1 MTAYEA
7 RRETLLYWLALHL
20 TPGLG
25 AQRALRLVKI
35 FGHPEGIF
43 HASLSEMQAA
53 MPQLPKAT
61 AESIHA
67 GIAFEDAADEMRKAE
82 GAGVQVVPYQDPRYP
97 ARLKEI
103 YDPPLL
109 LYVRG
114 RAELLAGHTVAVVGT
129 RRPTPYGRSVAEK
142 LSRDMVR
149 KGLTHVSGLARG
161 VDAASHAGA
170 LEGGGATVAVLGTGV
185 DTPYPKENR
194 KLYEE
199 IVHRGCVVSEFRMGT
214 TPFPQNF
221 PLRNRII
228 SGMSLGVMVVEGAQY
243 SGSLI
248 TARLAIEHNREVF
261 AVPGNIVSAQSWGPN
276 LLIKDGAKLVQTA
289 DDIVE
294 ELPLEIRAELA
305 TRAQERRAEA
315 AEDPEKGFDLALAS
329 PAAKRV
335 YRVLLLDEARHVDD
349 IIRECGDM
357 APPQTLAALSELEL
371 LGAIRQL
378 PGKTFIRA
386 YPDGPGPAFN

>member
-1 MTAYEA
+1 MMAHEA

-35 FGHPEGIF
+35 FGHPERIF
-43 HASLSEMQAA
+43 HASLSELEAA

-67 GIAFEDAADEMRKAE
+67 GIAFEEAADEMRKAE
-82 GAGVQVVPYQDPRYP
+82 GAGVAVVPYQDPRYP
-97 ARLKEI
+97 PRLKEI

-114 RAELLAGHTVAVVGT
+114 RAELLQGHTLAVVGT
-129 RRPTPYGRSVAEK
+129 RRPTPYGKSVAEK

-149 KGLTHVSGLARG
+149 MGLTHVSGMARG

-170 LEGGGATVAVLGTGV
+170 LDAGGDTVAVLGTGV
-185 DTPYPKENR
+185 DTPYPAENR
-194 KLYEE
+194 KLYEQ

-221 PLRNRII
+221 PLRNRVI

-248 TARLAIEHNREVF
+248 TARLALEHGREVF
-261 AVPGNIVSAQSWGPN
+261 AIPGNIVSKQSWGPN
-276 LLIKDGAKLVQTA
+276 LLIKDGAKLVQEA
-289 DDIVE
+289 ADIVE
-294 ELPLEIRAELA
+294 ELPLEVRTELA
-305 TRAQERRAEA
+305 ARAQERRAEA
-315 AEDPEKGFDLALAS
+315 GANPSSGFDLSLAS

-335 YRVLLLDEARHVDD
+335 IGKMRLDEARHVDD

-386 YPDGPGPAFN
+386 YPDGAGPAFN

>member
-1 MTAYEA
+1 MMAHEA

-25 AQRALRLVKI
+25 ALRALRLVKV
-35 FGHPEGIF
+35 FGHPERIF
-43 HASLSEMQAA
+43 HASLSELEAA

-82 GAGVQVVPYQDPRYP
+82 GAGVAVVPYQDPRYP

-103 YDPPLL
+103 YDPPIL

-114 RAELLAGHTVAVVGT
+114 RTELLQGHTLAVVGT
-129 RRPTPYGRSVAEK
+129 RRPTPYGKSVAEK

-149 KGLTHVSGLARG
+149 MGLTHVSGMARG
-161 VDAASHAGA
+161 IDAASHAGA
-170 LEGGGATVAVLGTGV
+170 LDGGGDTIAVLGTGV
-185 DTPYPKENR
+185 DTPYPSENR
-194 KLYEE
+194 KLYEQ
-199 IVHRGCVVSEFRMGT
+199 IAHRGCVVSELRLGT

-221 PLRNRII
+221 PLRNRVI

-248 TARLAIEHNREVF
+248 TARLALEHDREVF
-261 AVPGNIVSAQSWGPN
+261 AVPGNIVSKQSWGPN
-276 LLIKDGAKLVQTA
+276 LLIKDGAKLVQEA
-289 DDIVE
+289 SDIVE
-294 ELPLEIRAELA
+294 ELPLEVRAELA
-305 TRAQERRAEA
+305 AHAQQKRTEA
-315 AEDPEKGFDLALAS
+315 AADEGSGLDLSLAS

-335 YRVLLLDEARHVDD
+335 IGKMRLDEALHVDD

-386 YPDGPGPAFN
+386 YPDGAGPAFN